1 MSEKPCP
8 VCNSKNEAT
17 AAFCAFCGTSLEA
30 SLTSSI
36 TTTKRMDLDA
46 NYFSRVIE
54 EEFVQSLEVPVK
66 GISLFILDYIK
77 PIATMEQQEFILGR
91 NRLNVNSNKFV
102 DLTPYG
108 GYEFGVSHRHALI
121 RKESSEYVIIDL
133 DSTNGTLLNR
143 KRIIPNRAYP
153 LPTGTQIRIGKLYL
167 YAVYQKIESPK

>member
-66 GISLFILDYIK
+66 GISLFILDYTK
-77 PIATMEQQEFILGR
+77 PIAT
-91 NRLNVNSNKFV
+91 
-102 DLTPYG
+102 TPYG